1 MQIITLYR
9 FQRPDGGTTISP
21 NKPETEYS
29 ETYRIVADTDKMLTK
44 DNKTF
49 FNVIDDDYIELYTE
63 VTINTENII

>member
-9 FQRPDGGTTISP
+9 FQRPDGGITISP

-63 VTINTENII
+63 VTINTENTI